1 MLWLLVGGSVAVGLI
16 VVVFR
21 LSCVAY
27 VFNECLFVGFP
38 SERVDADVAELK
50 PMRYCCTAC
59 VIIVIVVVGF
69 VVVVVV
75 ART

>member
-1 MLWLLVGGSVAVGLI
+1 MLWLSVGGSVAVGVI
-16 VVVFR
+16 VVVLHLR
-21 LSCVAY
+21 CVVY
-27 VFNECLFVGFP
+27 VFNERLFVGFP
-38 SERVDADVAELK
+38 GERVDAELK

-75 ART
+75 AVT